1 MENIPSN
8 PEIAAMG
15 EEKPTAAAAAA
26 AAGAGEEAKKS
37 FGTPKP
43 SASVGAVSKY
53 VEMATSAFSAVLS
66 RFERFAEQIKAKSGD
81 NAILGEGASDF
92 EKLVYWDKPLA
103 TAGVLVG
110 CTSVYL
116 IPSITGYSFG
126 SLLCLVSLGASFG
139 TRRCVCLLPD
149 AGR

>member
-15 EEKPTAAAAAA
+15 EEKPTAAAAA
-26 AAGAGEEAKKS
+26 GAGDEVKKS
-37 FGTPKP
+37 FDAPKP

-53 VEMATSAFSAVLS
+53 VEMATTAISAVLS

-81 NAILGEGASDF
+81 NANLGEGASDF

-110 CTSVYL
+110 CTAVYL

-126 SLLCLVSLGASFG
+126 SLLCLVSLGCFVWGSSV
-139 TRRCVCLLPD
+139 CVCLLPD